1 MGACRVAGAIFAP
14 FSWAVA
20 LGWLYKADLWVLQTA
35 QVYPS
40 GFLPAV
46 SGVFSF
52 FGDVEIAASAF
63 SLLLAALFW
72 CGRRAF
78 AGRLLVVFVTTA
90 LVELAMKF
98 YLPQQPIPEGS
109 VWLED
114 FAPLVV
120 AKFPYPYPSGRMLR
134 AVILFGALY
143 VCLKTGW

>member
-78 AGRLLVVFVTTA
+78 AGRLLVVFVTAA
-90 LVELAMKF
+90 LVELARKLCLCRSSR
-98 YLPQQPIPEGS
+98 YQRAACGWRTSPRSSSPSSLILCIPQ
-109 VWLED
+109 
-114 FAPLVV
+114 V
-120 AKFPYPYPSGRMLR
+120 A
-134 AVILFGALY
+134 V
-143 VCLKTGW
+143 